1 MVSIAICDDEKFTCS
16 YIEGEVVKFT
26 EENNIN
32 VSVENFYN
40 GEDICNFIESG
51 NKIDILFL
59 DIELGDINGVDV
71 GKFIRETN
79 KCNDTKIIY
88 ISSRESYAM
97 QLFKI
102 RPFDFLIKPISDE
115 NLNKVLKEVFRNTL
129 VENKYFE
136 YNNGKNYCRVNMNDI
151 LYFYSEGKKINIV
164 TKEGNHEFYGK
175 LKDIINE
182 INDGS
187 FIVIHKSYFIKY
199 NAVIEF
205 RYEEMK
211 MINGEVLPISQGN
224 RKGVRELLLKRRGR
238 I

>member
-1 MVSIAICDDEKFTCS
+1 MVSIAICDDEKFTCT
-16 YIEGEVVKFT
+16 YIEGQVVKFT

-97 QLFKI
+97 QLF
-102 RPFDFLIKPISDE
+102 
-115 NLNKVLKEVFRNTL
+115 
-129 VENKYFE
+129 
-136 YNNGKNYCRVNMNDI
+136 
-151 LYFYSEGKKINIV
+151 
-164 TKEGNHEFYGK
+164 
-175 LKDIINE
+175 
-182 INDGS
+182 
-187 FIVIHKSYFIKY
+187 
-199 NAVIEF
+199 
-205 RYEEMK
+205 
-211 MINGEVLPISQGN
+211 
-224 RKGVRELLLKRRGR
+224 
-238 I
+238 